1 MKQDSQIRAVLF
13 DFGGV
18 IAAEGFADGLRV
30 IARQQGL
37 DAETLQAQ
45 AMDAVYDSGYIT
57 GRGSEAAFWDML
69 RERAGMTGDD
79 TSLRHEMLARFEV
92 RPWMIQLVRE
102 LRARGYITG
111 ILSDQTDWLDLL
123 DEQQHFFK
131 EFDHVFVSYRLAK
144 GKRDPSLFD
153 DRVQSLG
160 LAPGQV
166 IFIDDAPGNI
176 ERANSRGVKG
186 LLFTDQDRLLPQLA
200 AMLE

>member
-18 IAAEGFADGLRV
+18 IATEGFAEGLRA

-37 DAETLQAQ
+37 DAETLPAQ
-45 AMDAVYDSGYIT
+45 AMDAVYDSGYVT

-69 RERAGMTGDD
+69 RERTGMTGDD
-79 TSLRHEMLARFEV
+79 ASLRHEVLARFVV

-102 LRARGYITG
+102 LRARGDITG

-131 EFDHVFVSYRLAK
+131 EFDHVFVSYRLGK
-144 GKRDPSLFD
+144 GKRDASLFD

-186 LLFTDQDRLLPQLA
+186 LLFTDHNKLLPQLA